1 MHFSTP
7 KALRKIISTKNK
19 KVLVDGRHT
28 STLQAMSVA
37 FNYHK
42 IHIEET
48 ATCLKV
54 EGVDPVIRND
64 KYLINKQ
71 ALNY

>member
-1 MHFSTP
+1 MHLSTP
-7 KALRKIISTKNK
+7 KALRKIITTNHKRI
-19 KVLVDGRHT
+19 LVDGQQT
-28 STLQAMSVA
+28 SPLQAMSVA

-48 ATCLKV
+48 STCLRV
-54 EGVDPVIRND
+54 AGVDPVIRND
-64 KYLINKQ
+64 KFLIKKQ